1 MFCLLCNLVHFG
13 LHFLKTFSEANIYE
27 YLSSIII
34 WGLFADFSACG
45 RFFLYLWGS
54 FFGFPP
60 PPLRTKLSVCAHEY
74 MVLLRTI
81 DRGMGAYA
89 PPKILIKLHVWSIYN
104 LIRFPHL
111 LSIRGA
117 CTPKKLFLSGTI

>member
-1 MFCLLCNLVHFG
+1 MRFG
-13 LHFLKTFSEANIYE
+13 LHFLKTFSEATIYE

-34 WGLFADFSACG
+34 LGFFADFSAYG
-45 RFFLYLWGS
+45 RPFLYLWGA
-54 FFGFPP
+54 FFGPP
-60 PPLRTKLSVCAHEY
+60 PPSEQNFLFALMNIWYCCA
-74 MVLLRTI
+74 L

-104 LIRFPHL
+104 LIKFPHL

-117 CTPKKLFLSGTI
+117 CTPEKLFLSGAI